1 MLRPQYTRRPF
12 ELMLIGPTFSGKQTL
27 AKELLQCR
35 QVFFQV
41 NTATEIPQH
50 ELPRVDYILIMVDMV
65 NRYSLVLLEEALN
78 RMTSKYLTH
87 HLAIVVSKVDIP
99 EKWNISKNELHTLL
113 QPFPDVQLF
122 YANLESIREEDDF
135 RTDYSAG
142 TIDYPSISKSRY

>member
-1 MLRPQYTRRPF
+1 
-12 ELMLIGPTFSGKQTL
+12 MLIGPTFSGKQTL

-65 NRYSLVLLEEALN
+65 NRYSLDLLEEALN
-78 RMTSKYLTH
+78 RMTSKYITH

-122 YANLESIREEDDF
+122 YANLESQSERRTISEQITRLVQLTTLQYRNLD
-135 RTDYSAG
+135 TDYV
-142 TIDYPSISKSRY
+142 KSYEFYCL